1 MTDKGNSINIDGH
14 ECYGFGDPYFL
25 NTGVFTG
32 ELKNGYII
40 HANVFCKGNNHFDM
54 LDATI
59 DNHVGDKV
67 EGPGITNV

>member
-32 ELKNGYII
+32 ELKKRLYYS
-40 HANVFCKGNNHFDM
+40 CKCILQGQ
-54 LDATI
+54 
-59 DNHVGDKV
+59 
-67 EGPGITNV
+67 